1 MVLKVK
7 LVDGILAPATLVW
20 RERFSAI
27 DEDFAHL
34 DGQRFEVKGLHF
46 EGGGKLLVAV
56 ETEDGSSVSA
66 YLDEVA
72 IKESGA

>member
-1 MVLKVK
+1 MIKVK

-34 DGQRFEVKGLHF
+34 DGQRFEVKGLHV
-46 EGGGKLLVAV
+46 ESGGKLLVVV

-72 IKESGA
+72 LKEGEA